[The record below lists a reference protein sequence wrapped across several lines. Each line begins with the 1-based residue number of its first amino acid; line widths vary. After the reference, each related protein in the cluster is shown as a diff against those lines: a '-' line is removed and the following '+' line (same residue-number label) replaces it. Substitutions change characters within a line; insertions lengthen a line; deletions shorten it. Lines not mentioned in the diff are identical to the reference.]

1 MGSQLLTSS
10 QIRPSTTLT
19 AFNMFQLLLLPL
31 VLASPTSNPDN
42 DCGHPLDCVEHGDG
56 WHPDPYNCRKFW
68 HCYGG
73 VGQHYA
79 CRTDMLFDLRYN
91 GVTMLTRL
99 TVETGQSVEPAM
111 RAACINQPLQPL
123 PPRHHAVTKSR
134 NVIYLGKEPILTRI
148 IAGNIGTV
156 IVQAMG
162 TTSSVP
168 MECCSQRDTEVP
180 ATMITTYIVGTG
192 LSVMIA
198 TKIVNIILKEY
209 MNDKYMN

>member
-1 MGSQLLTSS
+1 MG
-10 QIRPSTTLT
+10 
-19 AFNMFQLLLLPL
+19 A
-31 VLASPTSNPDN
+31 
-42 DCGHPLDCVEHGDG
+42 
-56 WHPDPYNCRKFW
+56 
-68 HCYGG
+68 
-73 VGQHYA
+73 
-79 CRTDMLFDLRYN
+79 
-91 GVTMLTRL
+91 TMLTRL
-99 TVETGQSVEPAM
+99 TVETGQSAEPAM
-111 RAACINQPLQPL
+111 RDVYIKQPLQ
-123 PPRHHAVTKSR
+123 PRHHAVTKSR

-148 IAGNIGTV
+148 IAGKIGTV

-180 ATMITTYIVGTG
+180 ATMITTFIVGTG